1 MKKNK
6 VLYLIDTLA
15 IGGAEKSL
23 VDIAI
28 HNTYFESIFITIYKG
43 DGLVSLLKQN
53 NIEVH
58 QLNNSFR
65 YEFDTV
71 VTQLLPLIDNI
82 KPDII
87 HSTLFRSDIIAR
99 KLKKHR
105 NIPLISSFV
114 NNTYL
119 RERYQTLTLLGKMK
133 LYGCQLLD
141 MWSAKQVDLFI
152 SNSATIKET
161 NSKALCIKKD
171 KVKVIYRGRSSKKFD
186 SITVQESNELRLK
199 LNLEVDTKI
208 LLNVSRLLDRKG
220 QLELLI
226 SYAEIVNEHSNTKL
240 LIAGEGAFRT
250 KLEEAID
257 NLQLRGK
264 VILLGN
270 VDYIPLLLNIADI
283 FIFPSHYEGLP
294 GALIEA
300 MFAKKII
307 ICSDIGENKECV
319 SENEAVFFKT
329 HDIEELTSKINM
341 VLKDL
346 KKYEPMAVNAQKA
359 AITKFDLVNVINQ
372 YNETYQNLLKLKK

>member
-1 MKKNK
+1 MKRVK

-28 HNTYFESIFITIYKG
+28 HNTKIESIFITIYNG

-53 NIEVH
+53 SIEVH

-65 YEFDTV
+65 YKFDTV
-71 VTQLLPLIDNI
+71 VDQLLPLIGMIN
-82 KPDII
+82 PDII

-99 KLKKHR
+99 KVKQYR

-119 RERYQTLTLLGKMK
+119 SERYRTLSLLGKVK
-133 LYGCQLLD
+133 LYGCQLMD
-141 MWSAKQVDLFI
+141 KWSAKNVDLFI
-152 SNSATIKET
+152 SNSATIMET
-161 NSKALCIKKD
+161 NSKALGIKKE

-186 SITVQESNELRLK
+186 SISDQEAFALRLK
-199 LNLEVDTKI
+199 LNINSDTKI

-220 QLELLI
+220 QLDLLK
-226 SYAEIVNEHSNTKL
+226 SYAEVVKKYPDTML
-240 LIAGEGAFRT
+240 LFAGEGAFRAT
-250 KLEEAID
+250 LEKTID
-257 NLQLRGK
+257 DLQLKEK
-264 VILLGN
+264 VVLLGN
-270 VDYIPLLLNIADI
+270 VDYIPLLLKMADV

-300 MFAKKII
+300 MFIHKII

-319 SENEAVFFKT
+319 SDTEAIFFKT
-329 HDIEELTSKINM
+329 HDIEDLTIKISM
-341 VLKDL
+341 VLNNL
-346 KKYEPMAVNAQKA
+346 KEYEPMAINAKKA
-359 AITKFDLVNVINQ
+359 AISKFELATIISQ
-372 YNETYQNLLKLKK
+372 YNGAYQNLLGI